1 MMKMKKLLPLL
12 AALSLLACE
21 KKAGPPAVGEPA
33 DAAAVAVAVIDAP
46 TAAGAGAR
54 QKQQVDP
61 AVVRMMELLHAVYGT
76 QGAGDSYMEVDMP
89 DPEQRSVK
97 ARYYLTPVAM
107 HELPDGRVA
116 LVANAEVMDDNGQV
130 MSGQTTPGLM
140 SAYVLRKVDG
150 KWLVEARHE
159 NVAGLGSNGGFH
171 DVEWVSLGEGRPGFM
186 VRHGGSWQGFSMR
199 MLSVFDLADASMH
212 DLTGDGLSLRSDN
225 EGACLDESE
234 HCWIVR
240 GKWQFEKREG
250 ARNDDLV
257 LHFTGHDEKRAEGTP
272 ESAARK
278 RKDVAGM
285 ARYKFDGQRYVLIE
299 GENIVPEI

>member
-1 MMKMKKLLPLL
+1 MMKMKKMWPLL
-12 AALSLLACE
+12 AALFLVACE

-33 DAAAVAVAVIDAP
+33 DAAAVAVADAP
-46 TAAGAGAR
+46 TAAEDDSR
-54 QKQQVDP
+54 QRQPVDP
-61 AVVRMMELLHAVYGT
+61 AVIRMMELLRAVYGT
-76 QGAGDSYMEVDMP
+76 QGAGDTYMEVDMP

-97 ARYYLTPVAM
+97 ARHYLTPVAM

-130 MSGQTTPGLM
+130 MSGQPTPGLM

-150 KWLVEARHE
+150 KWLVEAKHE
-159 NVAGLGSNGGFH
+159 NVAGLGSNGRFH
-171 DVEWVSLGEGRPGFM
+171 DVEWVSLGEGRPGFI

-199 MLSVFDLADASMH
+199 MLSVFDLADTSMR
-212 DLTGDGLSLRSDN
+212 DLTGDGVSLYSDN
-225 EGACLDESE
+225 EGACLDEHE
-234 HCWIVR
+234 HCWSVQ

-250 ARNDDLV
+250 ASYDDLV
-257 LHFTGHDEKRAEGTP
+257 LRFTGRDEKRAEGAP

-285 ARYKFDGQRYVLIE
+285 ARYQFDGKRYVLIE
-299 GENIVPEI
+299 GENIVPEV

>member
-61 AVVRMMELLHAVYGT
+61 AVVRMMELLRAVYGT

-130 MSGQTTPGLM
+130 MSG
-140 SAYVLRKVDG
+140 
-150 KWLVEARHE
+150 
-159 NVAGLGSNGGFH
+159 
-171 DVEWVSLGEGRPGFM
+171 
-186 VRHGGSWQGFSMR
+186 
-199 MLSVFDLADASMH
+199 
-212 DLTGDGLSLRSDN
+212 
-225 EGACLDESE
+225 
-234 HCWIVR
+234 
-240 GKWQFEKREG
+240 
-250 ARNDDLV
+250 
-257 LHFTGHDEKRAEGTP
+257 
-272 ESAARK
+272 
-278 RKDVAGM
+278 
-285 ARYKFDGQRYVLIE
+285 
-299 GENIVPEI
+299 